1 MPGLW
6 LRCWEVSVLDRRE
19 FLEILAEQI
28 RTKRARPMIIT
39 ELETHIE
46 DQKTAYMAEGMTS
59 AEAEEAAVKEM
70 GDPVETGIRLD
81 RIHRPKMEWRVF
93 IGALLMGVMGIV
105 LQGIVVASQ
114 YSIHMAGRREMI
126 LHSVERQALGMVLGI
141 LLMLL
146 ICYLDY
152 SLLAKYA
159 FPLWILMNV
168 FMVACILYGMGSVD
182 GVGFLFGPLVNGKAV
197 RAATVSYVVIP
208 FYGGTVYHFRGQGG
222 RGLMKSI
229 ACFLVSLAVISKI
242 PSLVSVC
249 VVGATGVIMLS
260 LAVHKKWFGEN
271 RKKLYLELWGTL
283 VAVSGGLVV
292 LTAVFNGYIL
302 SDYQSARLAAWG
314 SREVWDYPM
323 ILVTRAA
330 ASAKDGGT
338 LAAEGV
344 MDVVTYIKNDYLWK
358 YLFEYLGSA
367 KGVFLILIFFSFMV
381 LLFRMA
387 FRQKNR
393 LGYIISVGC
402 TVYLAFQAILYVGMN
417 FGFVPIG
424 GTYMPFLSNGNS
436 ALLSTYFY
444 MGLLLSV
451 YRNSNVVRN

>member
-28 RTKRARPMIIT
+28 RTKRARPMIVT
-39 ELETHIE
+39 ELEAHIE
-46 DQKTAYMAEGMTS
+46 DQKAAYMAEGMTPI
-59 AEAEEAAVKEM
+59 EAEEAAVKEM
-70 GDPVETGIRLD
+70 GDPVEAGIGLD
-81 RIHRPKMEWRVF
+81 RIHRPKMEWKVF
-93 IGALLMGVMGIV
+93 VGALLMGIIGIV

-114 YSIHMAGRREMI
+114 YSIHMTARREMI
-126 LHSVERQALGMVLGI
+126 LHSMERQAAGMVFGI

-159 FPLWILMNV
+159 FPLWILLNV
-168 FMVACILYGMGSVD
+168 FMAACILSGMGFGDSLR
-182 GVGFLFGPLVNGKAV
+182 FLFGPIVNGKSV
-197 RAATVSYVVIP
+197 RAAAVSYVVVP
-208 FYGGTVYHFRGQGG
+208 FYGGTVYHLRGQEGK
-222 RGLMKSI
+222 GLMKSI
-229 ACFLVSLAVISKI
+229 ICLLISLAVISKI
-242 PSLVSVC
+242 PSLASVC
-249 VVGATGVIMLS
+249 VVGATGVVMLS
-260 LAVHKKWFGEN
+260 LAVHKKWFGES
-271 RKKLYLELWGTL
+271 RKKLYIELWGTL
-283 VAVSGGLVV
+283 AAVPGCLAV
-292 LTAVFNGYIL
+292 LTVIFNGYML
-302 SDYQSARLAAWG
+302 SDYQSARLAAWVN
-314 SREVWDYPM
+314 REVWDYPM
-323 ILVTRAA
+323 VLVTQAA
-330 ASAKDGGT
+330 ASAKDGGA

-344 MDVVTYIKNDYLWK
+344 MDVIIYIKNDYLWK
-358 YLFEYLGSA
+358 YLFEYLGSV
-367 KGVFLILIFFSFMV
+367 KGIFLIVIFFAFMV

-424 GTYMPFLSNGNS
+424 GMYMPFLSNGNS

-451 YRNSNVVRN
+451 YRNSNVVRD

>member
-323 ILVTRAA
+323 VLVTRAA

>member
-6 LRCWEVSVLDRRE
+6 LRCWEVSVLDRGE
-19 FLEILAEQI
+19 FLRVLAEQI
-28 RTKRARPMIIT
+28 RTKRARPMVIT
-39 ELETHIE
+39 ELEAHIE
-46 DQKTAYMAEGMTS
+46 DQKTAYMAEGMTPI
-59 AEAEEAAVKEM
+59 EAEEAAVKEM

-114 YSIHMAGRREMI
+114 YSVQMTGRREMI
-126 LHSVERQALGMVLGI
+126 LHSVERQAAGMIFGI

-159 FPLWILMNV
+159 FPIWILMNV
-168 FMVACILYGMGSVD
+168 FMAACILFGMGSVNSARI
-182 GVGFLFGPLVNGKAV
+182 FFGLMVNGKSV
-197 RAATVSYVVIP
+197 RAAAVSYIVIP

-222 RGLMKSI
+222 RGLMKSTTCLLI
-229 ACFLVSLAVISKI
+229 SLAVISQI

-260 LAVHKKWFGEN
+260 LAVHKKWFGES

-283 VAVSGGLVV
+283 VAVPGGL
-292 LTAVFNGYIL
+292 AVFTVISKGYIL

-314 SREVWDYPM
+314 NREVWDYPM
-323 ILVTRAA
+323 VLVTQAA
-330 ASAKDGGT
+330 ASAKAGGT

-344 MDVVTYIKNDYLWK
+344 MDVMTYIKNDYLWK
-358 YLFEYLGSA
+358 YLFEYLGSV
-367 KGVFLILIFFSFMV
+367 KGIILIIIFFTFMV
-381 LLFRMA
+381 LLFHMA

-402 TVYLAFQAILYVGMN
+402 TVYLAFQAVLYVGMN

-424 GTYMPFLSNGNS
+424 GMYMPFLSNGNS
-436 ALLSTYFY
+436 ALLATYFY
-444 MGLLLSV
+444 MGLLLSI

>member
-229 ACFLVSLAVISKI
+229 ACLLVSLAVISKI

-323 ILVTRAA
+323 VLVTRAA

-344 MDVVTYIKNDYLWK
+344 MDVVIYIKNDYLWK

-436 ALLSTYFY
+436 AFLSTYFY